1 MKIKIISCKV
11 FQPEI
16 EYLQVSAG
24 VSADIEFIELGE
36 HARPEMLRMKL
47 QNRIDNAVG
56 YDAVVLCY
64 GLCGGSTEGLRA
76 VHSPLVVFRSHDCG
90 GILLG
95 SRKKYEELF
104 REMPSTPF
112 SSAGF
117 IESGDYFWE
126 NGELVEGDSYRHLV
140 EKYGEDNAI
149 YIWEAMH
156 PKLNGELRPV
166 YFIHTVDGGTGL
178 QKCREIAFAEGREVV
193 EVQGNVELLR
203 RAVAGEWDDESFLI
217 LAPGEKVRQTGDWQ
231 EIIRAEK
238 IE

>member
-1 MKIKIISCKV
+1 M
-11 FQPEI
+11 
-16 EYLQVSAG
+16 
-24 VSADIEFIELGE
+24 
-36 HARPEMLRMKL
+36 
-47 QNRIDNAVG
+47 
-56 YDAVVLCY
+56 
-64 GLCGGSTEGLRA
+64 
-76 VHSPLVVFRSHDCG
+76 VVFRSHDCG

-126 NGELVEGDSYRHLV
+126 DGELVEGDSYRHLV

-156 PKLNGELRPV
+156 PKLDGKLRPV

-178 QKCREIAFAEGREVV
+178 QKCREIASAEGREVV

-203 RAVAGEWDDESFLI
+203 RAFCGRWDEDDFLV
-217 LAPGEKVRQTGDWQ
+217 LRPGEKLSMTGDWT
-231 EIIRAEK
+231 EIIKAVPAGD
-238 IE
+238 